1 MARNLVSPIL
11 CDTAADAASLFD
23 GAKMF
28 SGTVLQIKSISTVS
42 PTSGRYRWVA
52 GSTSPDNNNSQLV
65 IVPGTGSGSGKWV
78 RCDNSF
84 DLVLPFTFATA
95 DLAVLLT
102 VPTELTIHVSLDGN
116 ENQWEVTTAFSGGAG
131 SRIGL
136 SIASAKIAGAAGS
149 VMGGAAGDGIGAAV
163 TLNNTGFWKST
174 SGIADAG
181 YAHVLRG
188 ATADQIQFN
197 RITSAFTA
205 GVGNAH
211 LACRLLGD
219 NITAP
224 PP

>member
-28 SGTVLQIKSISTVS
+28 SGTVLQVKSISTVS

-52 GSTSPDNNNSQLV
+52 ASTSPDNNNSQLV
-65 IVPGTGSGSGKWV
+65 IVPGTGAASGKWV

-84 DLVLPFTFATA
+84 DLVLPFTEATA
-95 DLAVLLT
+95 DQAVLLT
-102 VPTELTIHVSLDGN
+102 CPVELTIFLSLT
-116 ENQWEVTTAFSGGAG
+116 ENMWEVTTSFSGGAAT
-131 SRIGL
+131 RIGL
-136 SIASAKIAGAAGS
+136 SINTAKIATANGNL
-149 VMGGAAGDGIGAAV
+149 MGGAAGDGIGAAI

-188 ATADQIQFN
+188 AVGDQILFN
-197 RITSAFTA
+197 RIVSDFTA
-205 GVGNAH
+205 GAGNAH
-211 LACRLLGD
+211 LPVRLLGD